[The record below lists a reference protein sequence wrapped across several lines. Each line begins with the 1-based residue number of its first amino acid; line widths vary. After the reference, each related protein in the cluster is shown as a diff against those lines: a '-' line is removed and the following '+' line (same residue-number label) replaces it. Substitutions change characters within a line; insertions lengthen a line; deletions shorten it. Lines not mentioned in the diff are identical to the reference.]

1 MTPPLTAQ
9 AIFDEAFKPGRAP
22 RSDAYKQ
29 GVMACLRLRVD
40 GLAYEACPYPEGSAQ
55 ADAYFAGVEEGRQL
69 APVGRAP
76 EGFGDPAHPAD

>member
-1 MTPPLTAQ
+1 MERLTAQ
-9 AIFDEAFKPGRAP
+9 AIFENAFHPGRAP
-22 RSDAYKQ
+22 RSAEYKR
-29 GVMACLRLRVD
+29 GVLACLRVRVD
-40 GLAYEACPYPEGSAQ
+40 GMAYEACPYPEGSAQ

>member
-1 MTPPLTAQ
+1 MTAQ

-29 GVMACLRLRVD
+29 GVMACLRVRVD

-69 APVGRAP
+69 APVVGTA
-76 EGFGDPAHPAD
+76 ED

>member
-29 GVMACLRLRVD
+29 GVMACLRVRVD

-76 EGFGDPAHPAD
+76 EGFGDPTNPAD